1 MGRQTAK
8 AVRSLGSA
16 VRLGLVMCHAP
27 HACCFGNRQVKTVSP
42 GDVGML
48 TGTTPD
54 VVRTALETGDPLPGT
69 GGFAGQVDGRLVRD
83 VLGRRPLF
91 FDPDDAETWS
101 HDPAD
106 IETPARLPAGCIYK
120 GGEKRQVWEL
130 PETDP
135 VDTDDGVQAL
145 RSALETTLS
154 AIDRSGLAVAFSGG
168 VDSALLA
175 AALDVPL
182 FTVGFPESH
191 DIEAA
196 ESAAALLDV
205 ETTVLELDHDTLEEA
220 VPEVARTIGRTNA
233 MDVQIA
239 LPVYL
244 LATHCHDEGFERL
257 ALGQGADELFGG
269 YEKVARAPEDPR
281 VDADTVRG
289 ARREVVRGLP
299 DQLERDWLAV
309 TAGGLDP
316 VTPYL
321 HDSVVDAALD
331 LSGDTLVTDDGVR
344 KLALRCVAET
354 WLPEAVAY
362 RDKKAMQYGSLV
374 ARELD
379 RLARQAGFK
388 RRMDNHVTQYI
399 ESRLDS

>member
-1 MGRQTAK
+1 
-8 AVRSLGSA
+8 
-16 VRLGLVMCHAP
+16 
-27 HACCFGNRQVKTVSP
+27 
-42 GDVGML
+42 ML

-69 GGFAGQVDGRLVRD
+69 SGFAGRVDDRLVRD

-91 FDPDDAETWS
+91 FDPDDPETWS

-106 IETPARLPAGCIYK
+106 IDRAKRLPAGCVRD
-120 GGEKRQVWEL
+120 GSETRQVWRL
-130 PETDP
+130 PETEP
-135 VDTDDGVQAL
+135 VDTEDGVAAL
-145 RSALETTLS
+145 ERALETTLS
-154 AIDRSGLAVAFSGG
+154 EADQSGLAVAFSGG

-196 ESAAALLDV
+196 RSAASLLEV
-205 ETTVLELDHDTLEEA
+205 ETTVLELDHETLEAA

-244 LATHCHDEGFERL
+244 LATHCHERGFDRL

-269 YEKVARAPEDPR
+269 YEKVARAPGDPR

-289 ARREVVRGLP
+289 ARREVVTGLP
-299 DQLERDWLAV
+299 AQLERDWLAV
-309 TAGGLDP
+309 SAGGLEP

-321 HDSVVDAALD
+321 HDRVVGAALD
-331 LSGDTLVTDDGVR
+331 LSGDALVTDDGDR
-344 KLALRCVAET
+344 KYALRRVAET
-354 WLPEAVAY
+354 WLPEDVAY

-399 ESRLDS
+399 DARLDSQESPSAD